1 MAKEATRAVI
11 PIWEKAAL
19 TADETAAYMNVNA
32 ELVRALAHAAKH
44 GMNDFPAFWVGTS
57 IKVARL
63 PLLSW
68 LADAAAAQKDLKR
81 AAAMVEHA
89 KQVDM
94 TRKRGRPRKKIFE
107 GRYELNA

>member
-1 MAKEATRAVI
+1 MARAATKAQI

-19 TADETAAYMNVNA
+19 TADETAVYMDVDVT
-32 ELVRALAHAAKH
+32 LVRALAHAAKH

-68 LADAAAAQKDLKR
+68 LADAAASQKDLKR
-81 AAAMVEHA
+81 AAAIVENA
-89 KQVDM
+89 KQVE
-94 TRKRGRPRKKIFE
+94 TARKRGRPRKKIVE

>member
-1 MAKEATRAVI
+1 MAKEATKAKI

-19 TADETAAYMNVNA
+19 STEETAAYIDVHVD
-32 ELVRALAHAAKH
+32 LVRALALASKH

-57 IKVARL
+57 VKVARL

-81 AAAMVEHA
+81 AAEIVENA
-89 KQVDM
+89 KQVESA
-94 TRKRGRPRKKIFE
+94 RKRGRPRKRITE
-107 GRYELNA
+107 GG

>member
-1 MAKEATRAVI
+1 MAKEATKAQI
-11 PIWEKAAL
+11 PVWEKAAL
-19 TADETAAYMNVNA
+19 STEETAAYMDVHVD
-32 ELVRALAHAAKH
+32 LVRALALASKH
-44 GMNDFPAFWVGTS
+44 GMNGFPAFWVGTS

-81 AAAMVEHA
+81 AAAIVENA
-89 KQVDM
+89 KQVE
-94 TRKRGRPRKKIFE
+94 TARKRGRPRKKIVE